1 MNWESRKACN
11 LCGMEKEKDQGKRDG
26 AGGGFNDRQD
36 PTDRRTT
43 NSDDDD
49 MYDAFGRKKKKYR
62 IGGVHSITSQPED
75 KEEELPD
82 QDNTETTHRSRSRSR
97 EHSHHSHKHRHHH
110 HHYYVC

>member
-1 MNWESRKACN
+1 
-11 LCGMEKEKDQGKRDG
+11 MEKEKDQGKRDG

-62 IGGVHSITSQPED
+62 IGGVHSVTSLPED
-75 KEEELPD
+75 KEEDLPD
-82 QDNTETTHRSRSRSR
+82 QENIHININIDIIIITLFVKEI
-97 EHSHHSHKHRHHH
+97 
-110 HHYYVC
+110 